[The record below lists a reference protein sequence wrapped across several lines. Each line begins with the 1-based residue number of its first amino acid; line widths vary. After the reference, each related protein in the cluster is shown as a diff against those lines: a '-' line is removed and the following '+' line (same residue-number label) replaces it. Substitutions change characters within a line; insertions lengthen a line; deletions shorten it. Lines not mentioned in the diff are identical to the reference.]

1 MKRYA
6 FIFDYNEGWMII
18 LHQNGKQSKYFNSAE
33 DGWDNSID
41 YMNLF
46 LENGGNR
53 YYYQGHTYEDVANID
68 VFSLSDEPI
77 KQLEK
82 YRL

>member
-6 FIFDYNEGWMII
+6 VIFDYNEGWMTI
-18 LHQNGKQSKYFNSAE
+18 LYQNGKHWKYFNSGE

-53 YYYQGHTYEDVANID
+53 YEYQGHTYEDVANID

-77 KQLEK
+77 KQFEK

>member
-6 FIFDYNEGWMII
+6 FIFDYNGGWMII
-18 LHQNGKQSKYFNSAE
+18 LYQNGKLSKYFNIAE
-33 DGWDNSID
+33 DGWDDSID

-46 LENGGNR
+46 LENGWNR
-53 YYYQGHTYEDVANID
+53 YYYQGHSYEDVANID

>member
-18 LHQNGKQSKYFNSAE
+18 LYQNGKQSKYFNSAE

-46 LENGGNR
+46 
-53 YYYQGHTYEDVANID
+53 
-68 VFSLSDEPI
+68 P
-77 KQLEK
+77 
-82 YRL
+82 

>member
-6 FIFDYNEGWMII
+6 FVFDYDRGWMIV
-18 LHQNGKQSKYFNSAE
+18 LYQDGKQSKYFNSAE

-53 YYYQGHTYEDVANID
+53 YYYQGHSY
-68 VFSLSDEPI
+68 
-77 KQLEK
+77 
-82 YRL
+82 